1 MNFEQNF
8 LPRARRDDP
17 SPPVEM
23 ASPMDAPPRF
33 DISPEPTPDERLTMA
48 LRKLLDEL

>member
-8 LPRARRDDP
+8 MPRSARDQP
-17 SPPVEM
+17 AAPVEM

-33 DISPEPTPDERLTMA
+33 DISPEPTPDERLTMM